1 MHDASTSRHTEGM
14 RPLAIGQALATP
26 EGRRWL
32 RRTVL
37 PALPAGEA
45 ALLAAA
51 LLAYRDD
58 FLSQRRDRSTWTV
71 IERLDREVLL
81 ANVDWLAGSNAALAL
96 WARLMQEGTATLVT
110 AALRVLRQGT
120 PTARETALTLLLA
133 DPTRELELPAGAE
146 RALLT
151 VALADPDDAIRGLA
165 VEIAAQRVPDLILPY
180 WRHWVLDTSRRARR
194 AVWRRVLRIDPL
206 AREQALILV
215 HSVRVPADVRSD
227 ALWALA
233 QVMTTPEIAPLLAA
247 AVVDSAYELA
257 EVAADLLWTQHRH
270 PLPAQAALESP
281 HPAVR
286 RVGEHLLDPRR
297 GSPAAGGARPGMP
310 IPLVAW

>member
-32 RRTVL
+32 RHTVL

-71 IERLDREVLL
+71 IERLDREALL
-81 ANVDWLAGSNAALAL
+81 SNVDWLAGSNAALAL
-96 WARLMQEGTATLVT
+96 WARLMQQGTATLVT

-133 DPTRELELPAGAE
+133 DPTRELELPAGVA

-165 VEIAAQRVPDLILPY
+165 VEIAAERVPDLILPH

-206 AREQALILV
+206 AREQAIALV
-215 HSVRVPADVRSD
+215 SSEAVPVSIRSD

-233 QVMTTPEIAPLLAA
+233 QAMTTDEIAPILAV
-247 AVVDSAYELA
+247 AVVHPDRELA
-257 EVAADLLWTQHRH
+257 EAAAEILWTQHRH
-270 PLPAQAALESP
+270 PLPARAALESP
-281 HPAVR
+281 HRPVR
-286 RVGEHLLDPRR
+286 RIGEQLLDPRR

-310 IPLVAW
+310 SPFRLS